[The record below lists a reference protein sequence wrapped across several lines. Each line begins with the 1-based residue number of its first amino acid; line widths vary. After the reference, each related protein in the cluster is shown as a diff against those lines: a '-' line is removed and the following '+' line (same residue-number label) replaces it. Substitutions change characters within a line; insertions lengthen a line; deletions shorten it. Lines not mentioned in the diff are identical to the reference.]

1 MALSFSE
8 KRGLQKEVQTCLAS
22 LGDKPDFK
30 TKRSLQKQL
39 AEALAK
45 LGAGTAGKSES
56 LVDQFLANKFIREA
70 PNKFFSIFTKVYGLV
85 QGQLENI
92 KQPII
97 DYIKS
102 NESLMILESA
112 DSNDNPIIKLDMRRD
127 LQSTEV
133 LQTILGKIATAGK
146 GTITINIG

>member
-8 KRGLQKEVQTCLAS
+8 KKGLQKEVQTCLAA
-22 LGDKPDFK
+22 LGETPDFK
-30 TKRSLQKQL
+30 AKRSLQKQL

-45 LGAGTAGKSES
+45 LGAGIAGKRES

-70 PNKFFSIFTKVYGLV
+70 PNKFFSIFTKVYGLA

-112 DSNDNPIIKLDMRRD
+112 DSNDNPIMNLDMRRD

-133 LQTILGKIATAGK
+133 LQAILSKIATAGK